1 MKKFLKITIIWLL
14 FIGNSY
20 AIENWEI
27 EKVIDGKYTQV
38 STTGLITY
46 GAEYKLLISN
56 NNVCKAV
63 EDNFVFY
70 TTKNN
75 PNIMKIIGKKVKVKT
90 LGVEIYSEI
99 RTVYPAMLGHL
110 VWFTNG
116 LYDLEQHG
124 KFLDQHEKLIVN
136 LINVYDNSGK
146 KIAPAE
152 EFFDEL
158 TNSWNLKNV
167 YKALKEGKKMCLGN

>member
-1 MKKFLKITIIWLL
+1 MKKLL
-14 FIGNSY
+14 SILALALFFSGNAY

-27 EKVIDGKYTQV
+27 EKVADGKFTQV

-46 GAEYKLLISN
+46 GAEYKLLIRN

-75 PNIMKIIGKKVKVKT
+75 PNIMNIIGKKVKVET

-124 KFLDQHEKLIVN
+124 KFLDQHEKLNVN
-136 LINVYDNSGK
+136 LINVYDDSGK

-167 YKALKEGKKMCLGN
+167 YKALQKGKKMCLDN